1 MARVRVGARVRV
13 RVRVRVRGR
22 GRVRVRVRVSVS
34 PGRPPPHV
42 CQGEFNRLARLEWN
56 FRDSTGLS
64 DPALFHSY
72 KNKVVGGVLPLALF
86 SGGHNYFVSQFAQRN
101 GWEHGP
107 APSRH
112 RLPYP

>member
-1 MARVRVGARVRV
+1 MVRVKVGVGVRVRVRIRVRV
-13 RVRVRVRGR
+13 RVRVGVRLR
-22 GRVRVRVRVSVS
+22 VS
-34 PGRPPPHV
+34 PGRPPPNV

-101 GWEHGP
+101 GWEHRP

-112 RLPYP
+112 QLPYP

>member
-1 MARVRVGARVRV
+1 MVRVKVGVGVRVRVRIRVRV
-13 RVRVRVRGR
+13 RVRVGVRLR
-22 GRVRVRVRVSVS
+22 VS

-107 APSRH
+107 CSLQTQ
-112 RLPYP
+112 LPYP